1 MFVLEAEIVL
11 ETLLLGD
18 VESDE
23 LGVEDRLREI
33 LVDAVVDTETVA
45 ELEYVILRLEVRLVE
60 PVEVSLL
67 LALVEPVVE

>member
-1 MFVLEAEIVL
+1 MLEAEIVL

-23 LGVEDRLREI
+23 LSVEDRLREI